1 MFVAANFPRR
11 LAAALAAWSLAAVTL
26 AEGVDSPEPAPRPQR
41 SRIRSDNPRREL
53 PTAPR
58 PDQWDTATRAAF
70 FADATRHLGPGEP
83 RAAHVTP
90 PAGAPEDQA
99 GAAPAGADAP
109 TGVRWSQLI
118 SRETLEDEVKQL
130 STAIAQEVRSPG
142 AFRAGGSQQARLH
155 FTLLAALFEVIG
167 QYDGEVRW
175 QGSAAAWAELF
186 ARAGRN
192 CQAASDAAFN
202 EARARSADLAE
213 LVRGGDVELP
223 AASRATTEPSAAVMD
238 RRPLM
243 SRLELAQQERLGPW
257 TANAAQFQRQQ
268 AEVQH
273 EAELLAALAALLPR
287 EGFEFAHDEGFRAR
301 ADELQA
307 AAAALRKA
315 AGEARYPEAR
325 SAVGAIQQSCEK
337 CHADYRG

>member
-1 MFVAANFPRR
+1 MFVAATLVCR
-11 LAAALAAWSLAAVTL
+11 LTAAVGVWTLAVAVAAA
-26 AEGVDSPEPAPRPQR
+26 GGDPPPASARPQR
-41 SRIRSDNPRREL
+41 SRIRSENPQREL
-53 PTAPR
+53 PTSPR
-58 PDQWDTATRAAF
+58 PDQWDAATRAAF
-70 FADATRHLGPGEP
+70 SADATRHLGPGGP
-83 RAAHVTP
+83 RTLHVAP
-90 PAGAPEDQA
+90 PAGAPEDLA
-99 GAAPAGADAP
+99 GTSPGGAVAPL
-109 TGVRWSQLI
+109 GVRWSQLI
-118 SRETLEDEVKQL
+118 SRDTLEDEVKQL
-130 STAIAQEVRSPG
+130 LTAIDEDVRSLG
-142 AFRAGGSQQARLH
+142 NFKSGGSQQARLH

-175 QGSAAAWAELF
+175 QRQATTWAGLF

-192 CQAASDAAFN
+192 CQAASDAAYN

-213 LVRGGDVELP
+213 LVRGGDVDPP
-223 AASRATTEPSAAVMD
+223 ATSRADDASAVLD

-243 SRLELAQQERLGPW
+243 SRLELAQQERLGPA
-257 TANAAQFQRQQ
+257 TANAAQFQRRQ

-287 EGFEFAHDEGFRAR
+287 EGFEFADDAGFRAR

-315 AGEARYPEAR
+315 ANEASYPEAR